1 MDVKYINPFIN
12 GTLEVLKKMAF
23 IDAVPGK
30 PYLKKDEFAHGD
42 VSGIIGITGDAI
54 GSLSLSFS
62 EECICGIVSN
72 MLGEEYHSVNAD
84 ILDAVGEITNM
95 VSGASRTQL
104 EKMGMSVFAA
114 IPTVIHGKNHTI
126 THILKSPSIVL
137 PFSTRIGKFVVD
149 FCIKTTDESIKSQVR
164 YGVVNTATVSSPGN
178 HSTAVKQTETAL
190 HRQQDERKEPS
201 KHPITAPK
209 TDTPLNGGRKAEDSS
224 KIQENKGEFGSKIEI
239 LKSRLKESIAK
250 RDLIMKQ
257 LNEQPFMEYSKR
269 KNMNKEMSILDQK
282 IDRLKLDIKAVEM
295 LSNMSEDDLNKPT
308 IPKHYQ
314 NYSNNRK

>member
-62 EECICGIVSN
+62 EACICGIVTN
-72 MLGEEYHSVNAD
+72 MLGEEYHEVTRD

-104 EKMGMSVFAA
+104 EKLGMSVYAA

-137 PFSTRIGKFVVD
+137 PFSTRVGKFVVD
-149 FCIKTTDESIKSQVR
+149 FCIKTTEESAKSHVK
-164 YGVVNTATVSSPGN
+164 YGVVNVATFAAPGN
-178 HSTAVKQTETAL
+178 PVASVKQTATAT
-190 HRQQDERKEPS
+190 QPPQSYRKNPAEESIP
-201 KHPITAPK
+201 APK
-209 TDTPLNGGRKAEDSS
+209 TDTRLNEGRKPEEPVEP
-224 KIQENKGEFGSKIEI
+224 QEKKDEKGSKLENR
-239 LKSRLKESIAK
+239 KNKLKESITIRAA
-250 RDLIMKQ
+250 IMRE
-257 LNEQPFMEYSKR
+257 LNEKPFMEYSKR
-269 KNMNKEMSILDQK
+269 KNLNKELTIYDQK
-282 IDRLKLDIKAVEM
+282 IERLKLDIRAVEM
-295 LSNMSEDDLNKPT
+295 LAKMSEDDLNKPT

-314 NYSNNRK
+314 NYNNPRK

>member
-62 EECICGIVSN
+62 EACICGIVTN
-72 MLGEEYHSVNAD
+72 MLGEEYHEVTRD

-104 EKMGMSVFAA
+104 EKLGMSVYAA

-137 PFSTRIGKFVVD
+137 PFSTRVGKFVVD
-149 FCIKTTDESIKSQVR
+149 FCIKTTEESAKSHVK
-164 YGVVNTATVSSPGN
+164 YGVVNVATVAAPGQSAAAVKHTATVTQHHPDRKNPAGEYPSP
-178 HSTAVKQTETAL
+178 A
-190 HRQQDERKEPS
+190 
-201 KHPITAPK
+201 K
-209 TDTPLNGGRKAEDSS
+209 TDTRINEERKPEEAI
-224 KIQENKGEFGSKIEI
+224 KPQEKKDDLGSKSEI
-239 LKSRLKESIAK
+239 LKKKLKESIAM
-250 RDLIMKQ
+250 RDVIMRE
-257 LNEQPFMEYSKR
+257 LNEKPFMEYSKR
-269 KNMNKEMSILDQK
+269 KNLNKELTIYDQK
-282 IDRLKLDIKAVEM
+282 IERMKLDIRAVEM
-295 LSNMSEDDLNKPT
+295 LSKMSEDDLNKPT

-314 NYSNNRK
+314 NYNNPRK